1 VIFVAKSAG
10 QQDWANSVGLTKH
23 VYKVGFAED
32 SAEAAVERMNAE
44 RHAGFDD
51 WRALKKQKV
60 DSIDEAAALARLAE
74 KERAVD
80 PAYYPKLR
88 GAAGVFKVRLEI
100 VENSMVVKAALSG
113 AAELK
118 APKPKPAD
126 VATYLI
132 ANARGQG
139 E

>member
-1 VIFVAKSAG
+1 MPVIFVAKSAG
-10 QQDWANSVGLTKH
+10 QQDWAKSVGLTRH
-23 VYKVGFAED
+23 VYKLAIAED

-51 WRALKKQKV
+51 WKVLKKQKV
-60 DSIDEAAALARLAE
+60 DAIDEAAALARLGL
-74 KERAVD
+74 KERPVD
-80 PAYYPKLR
+80 PTYYPKLR
-88 GAAGVFKVRLEI
+88 GAAGVFKVRPEN

-126 VATYLI
+126 VAAYLI
-132 ANARGQG
+132 ANALG
-139 E
+139 

>member
-1 VIFVAKSAG
+1 MPVIFVAKSAG
-10 QQDWANSVGLTKH
+10 QQDWANSIGLTKH
-23 VYKVGFAED
+23 VYKLAVAED
-32 SAEAAVERMNAE
+32 SAEAGVERMNAE

-51 WRALKKQKV
+51 WKMLKKKKV
-60 DSIDEAAALARLAE
+60 EALDEDAALARLAQ

-88 GAAGVFKVRLEI
+88 GAAGVFKVKPEN

-118 APKPKPAD
+118 APKAKPAD
-126 VATYLI
+126 IAAYLI
-132 ANARGQG
+132 ANALG
-139 E
+139 

>member
-1 VIFVAKSAG
+1 MPVIFVAKSAG

-23 VYKVGFAED
+23 IYKLGFAED

-51 WRALKKQKV
+51 WKLLKKQKV
-60 DSIDEAAALARLAE
+60 EEIDDAAALARLAVKE
-74 KERAVD
+74 KPVD
-80 PAYYPKLR
+80 PAYYPRLR
-88 GAAGVFKVRLEI
+88 GAAGVFKVKLEN

-113 AAELK
+113 AADLK

-126 VATYLI
+126 IAAYLI
-132 ANARGQG
+132 ANALG
-139 E
+139 

>member
-1 VIFVAKSAG
+1 VPVIFVAKSAA

-23 VYKVGFAED
+23 VYKLALAED
-32 SAEAAVERMNAE
+32 SAEAAIERMNAE

-51 WRALKKQKV
+51 WKVLKKQKTEAV
-60 DSIDEAAALARLAE
+60 DEETALTRLAGKE
-74 KERAVD
+74 KPVD

-88 GAAGVFKVRLEI
+88 GAAGVFKVKLEN

-113 AAELK
+113 AADLK

-126 VATYLI
+126 IAAYLI
-132 ANARGQG
+132 ANALG
-139 E
+139 

>member
-1 VIFVAKSAG
+1 MPVIFVAKSAG

-23 VYKVGFAED
+23 VYKLGFAED

-51 WRALKKQKV
+51 WKLLKKQKTETAE
-60 DSIDEAAALARLAE
+60 EAAAFARLAA
-74 KERAVD
+74 KERLVD

-88 GAAGVFKVRLEI
+88 GATGVFKVKLEN

-126 VATYLI
+126 IAAYLI
-132 ANARGQG
+132 SNALG
-139 E
+139 

>member
-1 VIFVAKSAG
+1 MPVIFVAKSAG

-23 VYKVGFAED
+23 VYKLGFADD
-32 SAEAAVERMNAE
+32 SAETALGRMNAE

-51 WRALKKQKV
+51 WKLLRKQKV
-60 DSIDEAAALARLAE
+60 DAVDEAAALARLAAKE
-74 KERAVD
+74 KQLD

-88 GAAGVFKVRLEI
+88 GAAGVFKVRPEN

-118 APKPKPAD
+118 APKPKPSDIA
-126 VATYLI
+126 AYLI
-132 ANARGQG
+132 SNALG
-139 E
+139 

>member
-1 VIFVAKSAG
+1 MPVIFVAKSSA

-23 VYKVGFAED
+23 VYKLGLAED
-32 SAEAAVERMNAE
+32 SAEAAIERMNAE

-51 WRALKKQKV
+51 WKVLKKQKAEA
-60 DSIDEAAALARLAE
+60 IDEEAALARLAA
-74 KERAVD
+74 KERPVD

-88 GAAGVFKVRLEI
+88 GAAGVFKVKLEN

-113 AAELK
+113 AADLK

-126 VATYLI
+126 IAAYLI
-132 ANARGQG
+132 ANALG
-139 E
+139 